1 MEGLSGIL
9 GPDGLMYLQ
18 HITLRAFL
26 ALLHDRITY
35 SAEGCARVAC
45 AREWLLAQVWGV

>member
-1 MEGLSGIL
+1 MLSVLFLKDSSTVLPGIEGLSGIL

-26 ALLHDRITY
+26 ALLHDRIAY
-35 SAEGCARVAC
+35 SAG
-45 AREWLLAQVWGV
+45 GVC